1 MPSPFPGMDP
11 YLEHGARWPDL
22 HHRLISYASEY
33 LQPQLNPKYI
43 ARIDERTETSPL
55 GEMFPSDTKVVQ
67 PPRQLPAAQTDSG
80 ALVADVPQTIRVL
93 DEERRVPYIQI
104 VLVATRTVVTQIELL
119 SPASK
124 FGWGRDQ
131 YLQEQDEILNQ
142 PVNLVEVDLHSK
154 PTATF
159 ARHFDVIA
167 PQDWRYII
175 SISRQQLRTSVEVYA
190 IPLRNR
196 LPRSVIPLLPE
207 DDDAVLDLPAVLA
220 RSYEV
225 GGYDLLLDYSQ
236 PPSVSLSKAEEE
248 WMEALL
254 LDKGL
259 RKPPAIVE

>member
-11 YLEHGARWPDL
+11 YLEHRARWPDL

-33 LQPQLNPKYI
+33 LRPRLHPKYI
-43 ARIDERTETSPL
+43 ARIHERIEISPL
-55 GEMFPSDTKVVQ
+55 AKMSHSVAAVVQ
-67 PPRQLPAAQTDSG
+67 LPRQLPAAQADSG

-93 DEERRVPYIQI
+93 DEERRVPYIQVI
-104 VLVATRTVVTQIELL
+104 VVATGGLVTQIEVL

-131 YLQEQDEILNQ
+131 YLQVQDEILNQ
-142 PVNLVEVDLHSK
+142 PVNLVEVDLLSK
-154 PTATF
+154 QTATF
-159 ARHFDVIA
+159 ARHFEVIA

-175 SISRQQLRTSVEVYA
+175 SISRPQVRTSVEVYP
-190 IPLRNR
+190 IPLRDR
-196 LPRSVIPLLPE
+196 LPRCVIPLLPE
-207 DDDAVLDLPAVLA
+207 DDDAVLDLPAVLT

-225 GGYDLLLDYSQ
+225 GGYDLLLDYSK
-236 PPSVSLSKAEEE
+236 PPPVSLSKAEEE

-259 RKPPAIVE
+259 RRPPAIVE